1 MDQATPALR
10 DLARRLLA
18 LELNQTEH
26 LHQEV
31 QAALRVFEKLRSY
44 LSTVVGTAGFQA
56 LLARAV
62 VLATAEVSWLA
73 AVRVQADA
81 TLEGF
86 SEAARPQLP
95 KAVALGTTALIA
107 QLLGLLVT
115 FIGEALTLRLVQ
127 DLWPGAHEEDEK
139 VSAKETPNE

>member
-10 DLARRLLA
+10 NLARRLLA
-18 LELNQTEH
+18 LEVNQTER
-26 LHQEV
+26 LYQEM

-44 LSTVVGTAGFQA
+44 LFKMVGSAGFQA

-62 VLATAEVSWLA
+62 VLATAEVGWLKV
-73 AVRVQADA
+73 VRVQDDT
-81 TLEGF
+81 TLQGF
-86 SEAARPQLP
+86 QEAAQQQPA
-95 KAVALGTTALIA
+95 KAVTLGSTVLLA

-127 DLWPGAHEEDEK
+127 EVWPEAQVIDQEFKREGDIE
-139 VSAKETPNE
+139 

>member
-18 LELNQTEH
+18 LETNQTEY

-31 QAALRVFEKLRSY
+31 QAALRVFEKLRVY
-44 LSTVVGTAGFQA
+44 LFKLVGAAGFQA

-62 VLATAEVSWLA
+62 VLATPEVGWLRV
-73 AVRVQADA
+73 VRVQADA

-86 SEAARPQLP
+86 SEAAHPQLP
-95 KAVALGTTALIA
+95 KVVASGSTALLA
-107 QLLGLLVT
+107 QLLGLLVI

-127 DLWPGAHEEDEK
+127 DIWPGVHGEDQK